1 MRDKSLENE
10 VELEVRASIH
20 MTTVHSN
27 DCIRHNISMIQ
38 ALYQALQISVSLG
51 KCI

>member
-27 DCIRHNISMIQ
+27 DVWN
-38 ALYQALQISVSLG
+38 
-51 KCI
+51 